1 MDAVYIIAAI
11 VLVIVY
17 GPLIWALNKL
27 MKAERASS

>member
-17 GPLIWALNKL
+17 GPLIWALSKL
-27 MKAERASS
+27 IKAESAFF